1 MTERIIV
8 LGISTFSE
16 YLVRYLNARWDVD
29 IIAVDKN
36 EERINAVTEHVS
48 RPIIGSATNDELLRH
63 LDVASADHVVVSL
76 GDIES
81 SLVCVLYLKDLDAKR
96 IVVKALNQEHEKI
109 LELLKVDEIV
119 FPERSM
125 AEILGFSLI
134 YPHMQ
139 DERRF
144 GNEESMVE
152 VCVPPALVG
161 KQIKDFDVIA
171 DNGARI
177 VLAINVRA
185 GSVVTAPG
193 DDYVLGIG
201 DSLFMIGG
209 TRVLERLES
218 LFEEANTA

>member
-16 YLVRYLNARWDVD
+16 YLVRFLSGRWDVD

-36 EERINAVTEHVS
+36 EDRINTVTEFVS
-48 RPIIGSATNDELLRH
+48 RPIIGSATNDELLRR
-63 LDVASADHVVVSL
+63 LDVTSADHVVVSL

-81 SLVCVLYLKDLDAKR
+81 SLVCVLYLKDLEAKR

-109 LELLKVDEIV
+109 LELLKVDEII

-125 AEILGFSLI
+125 AEIVGFTLM
-134 YPHMQ
+134 YPHMH
-139 DERRF
+139 DERQF

-161 KQIKDFDVIA
+161 KQLKEIEAIA

-177 VLAINVRA
+177 VLAINPRD

-193 DDYVLGIG
+193 DDYVLGMG
-201 DSLFMIGG
+201 DSLFMVGG
-209 TRVLERLES
+209 TRVLQRLERD
-218 LFEEANTA
+218 FEEAENA